1 MQVGRDAS
9 MYHVKINTPFFVALF
24 FEYLISQVRI
34 NKAVKEKTVDYYPS
48 P

>member
-1 MQVGRDAS
+1 MQVRRDAS
-9 MYHVKINTPFFVALF
+9 MCHFKINIPFFVALF

-34 NKAVKEKTVDYYPS
+34 NKVAKEKTVDYYPS